1 MAKTH
6 DNGNWPREF
15 EVSDGESSPDQN
27 RASRIM
33 GAANSYQTL
42 NAEQTQYE
50 RNHSVVLDKI
60 EEPSVESVE
69 KRSMMKKSEI
79 PEQFRDATLTGFK
92 TKISPKSTLPSC
104 VNEAQRAKH
113 SKFEPTVDS
122 MLELIEEQ
130 VFDLNKDE

>member
-1 MAKTH
+1 M
-6 DNGNWPREF
+6 
-15 EVSDGESSPDQN
+15 
-27 RASRIM
+27 
-33 GAANSYQTL
+33 
-42 NAEQTQYE
+42 
-50 RNHSVVLDKI
+50 LDKI

-69 KRSMMKKSEI
+69 KRSMMKKSEM

-122 MLELIEEQ
+122 MLELIEE
-130 VFDLNKDE
+130 

>member
-42 NAEQTQYE
+42 NAEQT
-50 RNHSVVLDKI
+50 
-60 EEPSVESVE
+60 
-69 KRSMMKKSEI
+69 
-79 PEQFRDATLTGFK
+79 
-92 TKISPKSTLPSC
+92 
-104 VNEAQRAKH
+104 
-113 SKFEPTVDS
+113 
-122 MLELIEEQ
+122 
-130 VFDLNKDE
+130 